1 MNRAC
6 TPKDEPAMS
15 YILDAL
21 RRADSERDRGAVPG
35 VHAQPVPMHW
45 RIPRGK
51 RPMRAWLGALIGLSV
66 VVLGAFAWH
75 LAGRETP
82 PNVAPTAAL
91 PALPPSPGAA
101 PTAAPAAAPAAPPAT
116 PPGPAPT
123 ATATANPAPPATPS
137 PAPPPAVAARPSP
150 AAAPPVAKAPER
162 PRVAATPSAEPGRR
176 KAPAAPATEPPTF
189 AEGPS
194 LRAATKSDPAA
205 ATKSDPAA
213 APAATPESRVY
224 AQHELP
230 QDVRRQLP
238 QLSFGGS
245 MYSEN
250 PASRML
256 IVNGQ
261 LVHEGATL
269 APGLSLEQI
278 KLRSAI
284 FRFKGYRYEISY

>member
-1 MNRAC
+1 
-6 TPKDEPAMS
+6 MS

-21 RRADSERDRGAVPG
+21 RRADSERDRGAIPG

-75 LAGRETP
+75 LVGRETP

-91 PALPPSPGAA
+91 PALPPSPSAA

-123 ATATANPAPPATPS
+123 ATATANPAPSPATPG
-137 PAPPPAVAARPSP
+137 PTPPPAVTATPSP
-150 AAAPPVAKAPER
+150 AAAPRAAKAPER
-162 PRVAATPSAEPGRR
+162 PRVAATPGAEPVPR
-176 KAPAAPATEPPTF
+176 KAAPAPAAEPPTV

-194 LRAATKSDPAA
+194 LRAASKSE
-205 ATKSDPAA
+205 PAA

-261 LVHEGATL
+261 LVHEGATI

-284 FRFKGYRYEISY
+284 LRFKGYRYEISY